1 MRSLLNHT
9 VTGIKRVIKKRHQ
22 DLDSTVLWLSNT
34 LRLLHNLK
42 QYSGDKAFQQEN
54 SPKQNEQSLK
64 NFDLS
69 EYRQVPNKARR
80 IERWGGCPVWD

>member
-1 MRSLLNHT
+1 MDHVL
-9 VTGIKRVIKKRHQ
+9 TGCKRLIRKRQ
-22 DLDSTVLWLSNT
+22 NDLDSTVLWLSNI

-54 SPKQNEQSLK
+54 TPKQNEQSLM

-69 EYRQVPNKARR
+69 EYRQVCAA
-80 IERWGGCPVWD
+80 GFT